1 VPIAANGLLIPLPLI
16 VGFSGGRGM
25 NAGRKIQENKI
36 SSCLIVKSVD
46 IKRVAVNV
54 WILLF
59 VISYLTINAPVVNA
73 RTALQDAQVQGVN
86 ASWSNIA
93 AAMSERQLMP
103 IERALFDRLDEVLQ
117 TVMGMSANGVGLGLS
132 DANSVD
138 AALQQ
143 VAGEEVTSFG
153 SSLTDS
159 SYSQMNTIVS
169 RFAQLRG
176 GAGGLTVASSGSN
189 SNIPGLMSMR
199 GGSAGADGLVSG
211 GRLGSFFNVAIA
223 TGEVDG
229 TDKENAYDYDTYG
242 AMLGVDYRIT
252 PSLVLG
258 IAAGYS
264 DLDSSFQHE
273 AVVAGGGVTADG
285 YSLSLYSTFYRGAF
299 YIDGIVS
306 YGSND
311 YEMNRRV
318 FVPLGA
324 GSAATQADWDLTANA
339 ITESDQ
345 HVLGL
350 GVGYEINLG
359 ATSLSPYLRLNYMES
374 QIDGYQETGAGAFE
388 FIVDRYEV
396 DSLVAVAGVSATHVV
411 NTRFGAVI
419 PQARIAW
426 AHEHQ
431 NDTDTLH
438 YRYVWEAVPSGGSP
452 WVFPIESE
460 EPDRDYFVFGL
471 GASGVFTRG
480 AQLFVDYQTVV
491 GRRRISEHVITG
503 GVRLE
508 F

>member
-1 VPIAANGLLIPLPLI
+1 MSV
-16 VGFSGGRGM
+16 
-25 NAGRKIQENKI
+25 GRK
-36 SSCLIVKSVD
+36 LIVKTVN
-46 IKRVAVNV
+46 IKRIAVNV
-54 WILLF
+54 VVMLF
-59 VISYLTINAPVVNA
+59 VISNLTVNA
-73 RTALQDAQVQGVN
+73 SITVARTELQQAQVQGVN

-93 AAMSERQLMP
+93 VTMNERQLMP

-117 TVMGMSANGVGLGLS
+117 TVMGMSANGVGLGFS
-132 DANSVD
+132 DANDVD
-138 AALQQ
+138 AVLQQ
-143 VAGEEVTSFG
+143 IAGEEVTTFRST
-153 SSLTDS
+153 LTDS

-169 RFAQLRG
+169 RFTQLRG
-176 GAGGLTVASSGSN
+176 GAGGLTIASSGFN
-189 SNIPGLMSMR
+189 SSIPGLVNMR
-199 GGSAGADGLVSG
+199 GGSAGGDELVND
-211 GRLGSFFNVAIA
+211 GRLGSFLNVAIA
-223 TGEVDG
+223 TGEVDA

-252 PSLVLG
+252 PALVLG
-258 IAAGYS
+258 LAAGYS
-264 DLDSSFQHE
+264 DLDSSFQRE
-273 AVVAGGGVTADG
+273 AVVAGGDVTADG
-285 YSLSLYSTFYRGAF
+285 YSVSIYSTFYQGNF
-299 YIDGIVS
+299 YIDGIAS

-324 GSAATQADWDLTANA
+324 GSGATQADWDLTANA

-345 HVLGL
+345 HSFGL
-350 GVGYEINLG
+350 GVGYEVNLG

-374 QIDGYQETGAGAFE
+374 QVDGYQETGAGAFE
-388 FIVDRYEV
+388 FIVDEYEV
-396 DSLVAVAGVSATHVV
+396 DSLVAVVGVSGSHVV

-431 NDTDTLH
+431 NDTDTFQ
-438 YRYVWEAVPSGGSP
+438 YRYAWEAVPSGGSP

-460 EPDRDYFVFGL
+460 EPDRDYFVIGV

-491 GRRRISEHVITG
+491 GHSRVTEHVFTG